1 VRFFFDNTFPPRFVQ
16 AIRVLAELQEV
27 DLTHLAD
34 RFPRDTPDPV
44 WTGALGVEGDWI
56 IISSDA
62 NICRGKAEQ
71 AAWRES
77 GLTAF
82 FVDQLQWRTYTE
94 SHGRARPL
102 APFQLGSLADSHG
115 KADRECLILAGAIGG
130 SSAGAW
136 PAGSGE
142 IYCSK

>member
-1 VRFFFDNTFPPRFVQ
+1 VRFFFDNTFPPRLVQ

-34 RFPRDTPDPV
+34 KFPRDSPDPV
-44 WTGALGVEGDWI
+44 WIGALGVEGDWI

-82 FVDQLQWRTYTE
+82 FFVDLSRQAYYAQAAEVIRWWPQIVLTARQATPGTGFRLLRSGKE
-94 SHGRARPL
+94 PERIIVERRRGR
-102 APFQLGSLADSHG
+102 
-115 KADRECLILAGAIGG
+115 
-130 SSAGAW
+130 
-136 PAGSGE
+136 
-142 IYCSK
+142 

>member
-1 VRFFFDNTFPPRFVQ
+1 VRLFFDNSFAPRLVQ

-27 DLTHLAD
+27 ELTHLAD
-34 RFPRDTPDPV
+34 KFPRDTPDPV
-44 WTGALGVEGDWI
+44 WISALGSEGDWI

-82 FVDQLQWRTYTE
+82 FFVDLSRHAHFAQAAEVIRWWPHIVLTARQAAPGTGFRLLRSGKE
-94 SHGRARPL
+94 PEQVIVERRRAR
-102 APFQLGSLADSHG
+102 
-115 KADRECLILAGAIGG
+115 
-130 SSAGAW
+130 
-136 PAGSGE
+136 
-142 IYCSK
+142 